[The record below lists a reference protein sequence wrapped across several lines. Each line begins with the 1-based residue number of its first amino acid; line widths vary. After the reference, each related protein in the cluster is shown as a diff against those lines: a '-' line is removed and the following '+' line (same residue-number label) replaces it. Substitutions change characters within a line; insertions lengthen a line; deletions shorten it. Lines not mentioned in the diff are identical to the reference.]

1 MLGRADARSFTRF
14 LVSAGVSLCVL
25 AIVGPGWILRD
36 TGTLRVTEHELSLL
50 TKEAHTAMIH
60 RQRIAAAL
68 GEGALWIGLLVFLVG
83 LVLIVIGAKRLKKQE
98 TLEDTHKQAE
108 TSLLTKQL
116 ERQSPE
122 EIKQEL
128 EGEVAR
134 QIAKEPASSL
144 SDFRRQASDR
154 YKRTLV
160 VEERTLNRLRAL
172 AEAGD
177 FEIQEHPRFQTLGS
191 EGPTDWRVDAVL
203 LPPERGMPVVVEI
216 KYLPRLELEPFA
228 DLAQVLNRAVAAF
241 RQRFE
246 REARGWMILVASDIQ
261 PEARDRADG
270 LATVF
275 GGVTV
280 TILQEDEIDGLNV
293 PFEFGSPSA
302 G

>member
-1 MLGRADARSFTRF
+1 
-14 LVSAGVSLCVL
+14 
-25 AIVGPGWILRD
+25 
-36 TGTLRVTEHELSLL
+36 VTEHELSLL

-60 RQRIAAAL
+60 RQHIAAAL
-68 GEGALWIGLLVFLVG
+68 GEWALWIGLLVFLVG
-83 LVLIVIGAKRLKKQE
+83 LMLIVIGAKRLKRQE
-98 TLEDTHKQAE
+98 TLEDTHKEAE
-108 TSLLTKQL
+108 TNLLKKQL
-116 ERQSPE
+116 EQQSPE

-134 QIAKEPASSL
+134 QIAKEPASASSL

-154 YKRTLV
+154 FKRTLV
-160 VEERTLNRLRAL
+160 IEERTLNRLRAL
-172 AEAGD
+172 AEVGD

-216 KYLPRLELEPFA
+216 KYLPRLELAPFA
-228 DLAQVLNRAVAAF
+228 DLAQGLNRAVSAF

-270 LATVF
+270 LAEVF

-302 G
+302 E